1 MEVLPE
7 TVTEVVKK
15 GRGRPRKE
23 KTETEPTETP
33 RKRGR
38 PKTEIN
44 VSEIREKMVRKLK
57 VNLKQT

>member
-23 KTETEPTETP
+23 KIETAPTEPPKKEEDLK
-33 RKRGR
+33 RKSTYW
-38 PKTEIN
+38 K
-44 VSEIREKMVRKLK
+44 
-57 VNLKQT
+57 